1 MLTHME
7 TMAATSAVPGD
18 ANEAALVNSLRVG
31 DPTAFALLVQ
41 QNCGRMLAVARRIL
55 GNEEDAHE
63 AVQDAFLNAFRGIA
77 HFDASARLATWLHR
91 ITVNSALM
99 KLRTRQRK
107 HEPLIDDLLPK
118 FAADGHQAEPAVE
131 WRQTSEAAL
140 QRQETRD
147 LVRKTIDQL
156 PENYRIVLLL
166 RDIEE
171 MDTEETARFLGVTE
185 GVVKTRLHRARQALR
200 ALLDPHFRGGSL

>member
-1 MLTHME
+1 ME
-7 TMAATSAVPGD
+7 TMAATSAAPGD
-18 ANEAALVNSLRVG
+18 ADEAALVTRLRAG
-31 DPTAFALLVQ
+31 DGAAFAVLVQ
-41 QNCGRMLAVARRIL
+41 RNCARMLAVARRII
-55 GNEEDAHE
+55 GNEEDAHD
-63 AVQDAFLNAFRGIA
+63 AVQDAFLSASRGIA
-77 HFDASARLATWLHR
+77 GFDANARLATWLHR
-91 ITVNSALM
+91 ITVNAALM

-140 QRQETRD
+140 QRQETRA

-171 MDTEETARFLGVTE
+171 MDTEETARLLGVTE

-200 ALLDPHFRGGSL
+200 ALLDPHLRGGSL